1 MDAAQ
6 VPQTV
11 LSALP
16 NPRLGTPLRV
26 TVPSGISTDP
36 STSRLPDLEAPVDTS
51 MSLPQLIVAIFSM
64 AALWDWMKLLLIG
77 AFLESCRRGSAEAWA
92 KLVDCVWVTGE
103 FQSDG
108 EAAGALFEQARME
121 MTVLTNALSCLLT
134 QTG

>member
-6 VPQTV
+6 VLQTV

-16 NPRLGTPLRV
+16 NPQPRTPL
-26 TVPSGISTDP
+26 TMPSGASADP
-36 STSRLPDLEAPVDTS
+36 STAQLPDLEAPVDTS
-51 MSLPQLIVAIFSM
+51 MSLPQLIVTIFSM

-108 EAAGALFEQARME
+108 EAAGALFER
-121 MTVLTNALSCLLT
+121 V
-134 QTG
+134 